1 MMTSET
7 RPGSM
12 PGPLQRRPDGDR
24 AEVVRRGGGERA
36 VETADRGAGGADD
49 DDIV

>member
-1 MMTSET
+1 MC
-7 RPGSM
+7 R
-12 PGPLQRRPDGDR
+12 LNAARLDAAALKCCLDGNG
-24 AEVVRRGGGERA
+24 AEIVRGHGGERT